1 MKIPKNLIKMIHMGN
16 FINNVPC
23 FSQKRTKSMNPSAII
38 SNNKYN
44 RSTNNITSIV
54 SRQANE
60 NTTKMTPMFGNTK
73 NNKNDSNWNKC
84 NEIKEEK
91 REKKEKKERREKK
104 GKKEKMREEEKI
116 EKKEKKDAGSNY
128 EFKNMNKVENNTQQT
143 VEYAAYA
150 DIESNKNYLSPYQNK
165 GYAYSSSIED
175 QTNNT
180 TSIYDNNHNYSY
192 KNNYSYNNNYDKY
205 YNPNQYNQSYNRNEY
220 NNNTSGGDSL
230 SHYYRNDKYDYSLET
245 NTENYQLHKIYC
257 GTKGL
262 SNNGNNCFLNSTIQC
277 LKHCLI
283 FTKYIINEN
292 VSSYGAFGAYK
303 TLIENMCNN
312 NSSNLNVLNLKKA
325 MAKYNNIYS
334 DHEQHDSTIFF
345 NDLLNA
351 LNSELCEETSFDG
364 DDYDDISNDD
374 EFQIKFAQH
383 ITKSKVN
390 EYFSF
395 FIKEMT
401 VFECGE
407 KMVDYQDYYYLDLPI
422 FDENN
427 MKLSS
432 LEEALAAYTKKS
444 YDYGKNAF
452 ICNKHQIKER
462 SYNQNLFV
470 SLPEILVIS
479 LKRVVNGK
487 HINHYIDYNERFDMG
502 KYVHN
507 ILGQSTQYE
516 LFAEVLHYG
525 GAFGGHKV
533 AICKNFNTKRW
544 YLFNDSSVT
553 VESNII
559 SSNAFL
565 LFYKR
570 I

>member
-1 MKIPKNLIKMIHMGN
+1 MYKMGN
-16 FINNVPC
+16 YYFGNPC
-23 FSQKRTKSMNPSAII
+23 YTQKRTKSVNPQVVNNNR
-38 SNNKYN
+38 SNNIIPSN
-44 RSTNNITSIV
+44 V
-54 SRQANE
+54 SREANVYT
-60 NTTKMTPMFGNTK
+60 NKMTPIYKNTK
-73 NNKNDSNWNKC
+73 NNKNDNKGNKWN
-84 NEIKEEK
+84 ETKEERK
-91 REKKEKKERREKK
+91 EKKEKREKK
-104 GKKEKMREEEKI
+104 GKKEKIREEEKI
-116 EKKEKKDAGSNY
+116 EKKEKLDVGSNN
-128 EFKNMNKVENNTQQT
+128 EFINMNKVEKNTQQT
-143 VEYAAYA
+143 VECDAYTN
-150 DIESNKNYLSPYQNK
+150 IKSNNNYSSYYQNK
-165 GYAYSSSIED
+165 GYVYSSSIED
-175 QTNNT
+175 QSNNT
-180 TSIYDNNHNYSY
+180 TSNYDNNYNS
-192 KNNYSYNNNYDKY
+192 SYNNNYGKY
-205 YNPNQYNQSYNRNEY
+205 YNNNQYNQSYNRKEY
-220 NNNTSGGDSL
+220 NNSTLGGDSL

-245 NTENYQLHKIYC
+245 NTENYQLHHIYC

-283 FTKYIINEN
+283 FTKYIINES

-303 TLIENMCNN
+303 TLIENMCNK

-325 MAKYNNIYS
+325 MVKYNNIYS

-374 EFQIKFAQH
+374 AFQIKFVQH

-401 VFECGE
+401 VFDCGQ
-407 KMVDYQDYYYLDLPI
+407 KMVDYQEYYYLDLPI
-422 FDENN
+422 FDESN

-432 LEEALAAYTKKS
+432 LEEALAVYTRKS

-452 ICNKHQIKER
+452 ICNKHQKKE
-462 SYNQNLFV
+462 SSFNQNLFV

-487 HINHYIDYNERFDMG
+487 HINHYIDYKVRFDMRN
-502 KYVHN
+502 YVHN
-507 ILGQSTQYE
+507 IFGQSTQYE

-533 AICKNFNTKRW
+533 AICKNFNTNRW

-553 VESNII
+553 VESKII